1 MTTRARLAF
10 TVSFLALGAAA
21 SSATAAE
28 ADGLQFYAGLGIEYG
43 DAESTFGDQSELWA
57 GSVFGGAR
65 YTFPGNFF
73 IGAEGETSLFSSW
86 EPPFTGEVDRIW
98 RLRGRLGYDFGSVAV
113 FGAVGGVW
121 VDGLIAGAPFS
132 DSADGLT
139 YGGGIDYAV
148 SERFDLRLEVIRD
161 ETTLSDGSYEWD
173 NTSVRAGAV
182 IKF

>member
-1 MTTRARLAF
+1 MTTRTRLAL

-21 SSATAAE
+21 SAATAAE
-28 ADGLQFYAGLGIEYG
+28 GLQFYAGLGIEYG
-43 DAESTFGDQSELWA
+43 DAESTFGDNSELWA

-73 IGAEGETSLFSSW
+73 IGAEGEASLFSSW
-86 EPPFTGEVDRIW
+86 EPTFVGEVDRIW
-98 RLRGRLGYDFGSVAV
+98 RLRGRLGYDFGQVAL

-121 VDGLIAGAPFS
+121 VDGSIAGAPFA

-148 SERFDLRLEVIRD
+148 SEKFDLRLEVIRD
-161 ETTLSDGSYEWD
+161 ETELTDGSYEWD